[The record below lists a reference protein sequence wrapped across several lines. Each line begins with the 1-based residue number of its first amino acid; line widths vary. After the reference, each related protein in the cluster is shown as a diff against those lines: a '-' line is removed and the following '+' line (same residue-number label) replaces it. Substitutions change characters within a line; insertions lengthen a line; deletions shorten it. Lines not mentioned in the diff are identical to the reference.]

1 MTALVAHQP
10 VHAFSMST
18 TQRPPRRLS
27 ARLQEKGDAPSDG
40 YPAHQPSTSKNAAN
54 TQSPRGANP
63 RKRKNAYDEEDDGF
77 AFTRVRKKSQKR
89 QAIEQAC
96 GRKRASRWRG
106 RAASE
111 NERDQDDIF
120 YPKFESTSDGQA
132 NRSAREQSQ
141 PNHGHVNGDTST
153 TRIAL
158 PFADTPVIRRNKEMR
173 GNKSSRSERRSSL
186 GMRGRRASSLIETGN
201 SNALPHAEVDVQDF
215 YKHIEASGLSEPRR
229 MRQLLT
235 WCATRAMD
243 QKAVGVAFE
252 EASAIAAARLI
263 EEELLKD
270 LSNQSELSNWF
281 GREDTPPAVTGEQ
294 KEEAPAIPERPNPK
308 NEQNAAKI
316 VELEEQIKRLRA
328 EKEAL
333 EALLRPPSVPK
344 VPQPDAAAALDT
356 CLLSDSDKA
365 AHESLTASTNMAQ
378 DIASRLNALRQTL
391 GPTVDLFASSVHSI
405 NQYREAA
412 DDVATRV
419 LSLCAQ
425 KLQDREKEGRRRAA
439 EKGANPSPRADLAAV
454 LRGLSRLDAD
464 S

>member
-10 VHAFSMST
+10 VHALSMST

-27 ARLQEKGDAPSDG
+27 ARLQEKSDAPSDS
-40 YPAHQPSTSKNAAN
+40 YPARPTASRDAAN
-54 TQSPRGANP
+54 KQQSPRGANP

-77 AFTRVRKKSQKR
+77 TFTRVRKKGQKR
-89 QAIEQAC
+89 QATEPAAAEDA
-96 GRKRASRWRG
+96 GRTQLGASQPSESS
-106 RAASE
+106 ASE
-111 NERDQDDIF
+111 
-120 YPKFESTSDGQA
+120 P
-132 NRSAREQSQ
+132 SQ
-141 PNHGHVNGDTST
+141 PEHGHVNGDTST
-153 TRIAL
+153 TKIAL

-173 GNKSSRSERRSSL
+173 ENKSSRSERRSSL

-243 QKAVGVAFE
+243 QKAVGGTSE
-252 EASAIAAARLI
+252 EASAIATARVI

-270 LSNQSELSNWF
+270 LSNRSELSNWF
-281 GREDTPPAVTGEQ
+281 EREDVPPESTRVQ
-294 KEEAPAIPERPNPK
+294 NEEATVIPERPNPK

-316 VELEEQIKRLRA
+316 VELEGQIKQLRA

-344 VPQPDAAAALDT
+344 VPEPDASHLDT
-356 CLLSDSDKA
+356 SLLSDSDKA
-365 AHESLTASTNMAQ
+365 AHESLTASSSLAK
-378 DIASRLNALRQTL
+378 DIASRLNALGQTL

-419 LSLCAQ
+419 LSLCAR
-425 KLQDREKEGRRRAA
+425 KLQDREEEGRRRAA
-439 EKGANPSPRADLAAV
+439 EKGANPSPRADLTAV
-454 LRGLSRLDAD
+454 LRGLSRVD
-464 S
+464 SDS